1 MPSNHLVHFDFPH
14 RMNKDGTI
22 DSICPHCFVTVGCST
37 WEADL
42 DRMEAAH
49 ICEPARL
56 ASFNGPAR
64 STAIVEHV
72 PEFDDQSGEAAFPL
86 AGIWSDG
93 AFNSRKSI

>member
-22 DSICPHCFVTVGCST
+22 DSICPHCFVTIGCST

-42 DRMEAAH
+42 DRIEAAH

-56 ASFNGPAR
+56 ASFNVAAR
-64 STAIVEHV
+64 KSAIPEQV
-72 PEFDDQSGEAAFPL
+72 PEFNDQSGGTTFPFV
-86 AGIWSDG
+86 GVWIHG
-93 AFNSRKSI
+93 AVNSPKSI

>member
-1 MPSNHLVHFDFPH
+1 LNHFVHFDFPH

-22 DSICPHCFVTVGCST
+22 DSICPQCFVTIGCST

-56 ASFNGPAR
+56 ASFSGPSR
-64 STAIVEHV
+64 SSAIVEEV
-72 PEFDDQSGEAAFPL
+72 PEFDHQPGEETFTPAA
-86 AGIWSDG
+86 IWSKG
-93 AFNSRKSI
+93 AFTSRKSI